1 VISAGAL
8 AAMRPSGSIVLTP
21 QETAMTPRMHLL
33 GLVAA
38 LVLAAFA
45 PANAKLPT
53 GFRTGSVATGHA
65 DVFYRVGGA
74 GDPVLLVHGYA
85 ETGDMWEPLARELS
99 KTHTVIVPDLPG
111 LGRSSIPAAGYD
123 MKTIAED
130 LRAVV
135 THLGADHVAVVGHDI
150 GLMAAYAYASQY
162 RQSAT
167 RLVLME
173 APLPG
178 IGAWDQ
184 LRLTPR
190 LWHFNFYGPSAERI
204 VAGRERIYLDRFWDD
219 FAGRPH
225 GFPESE
231 RVAFAASYAQPGR
244 MRAGFSY
251 FEAFARNAED
261 NKVFA
266 ARKLTIP
273 VLAIG
278 GERSFGD
285 NEEKLAREVAT
296 NVTGHVVAGSGHWL
310 IEEAPKETVEV
321 VTRFL
326 ANGS

>member
-1 VISAGAL
+1 
-8 AAMRPSGSIVLTP
+8 
-21 QETAMTPRMHLL
+21 MTRRMHLL

-45 PANAKLPT
+45 PAHAKPPA
-53 GFRTGSVATGHA
+53 GFRTGSVATAHA

-135 THLGADHVAVVGHDI
+135 THLGTDHVAVVGHDI

-162 RQSAT
+162 RQSVT

-231 RVAFAASYAQPGR
+231 RIAFAASYAQPGR

-261 NKVFA
+261 NRIFA